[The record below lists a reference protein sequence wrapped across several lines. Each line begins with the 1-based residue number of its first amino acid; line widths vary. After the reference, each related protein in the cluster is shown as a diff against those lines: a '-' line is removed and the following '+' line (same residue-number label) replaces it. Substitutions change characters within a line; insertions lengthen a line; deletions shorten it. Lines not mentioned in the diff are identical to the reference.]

1 MLVPQDNRRKKG
13 LPRTRMLFSLGSMV
27 LVGLVVASTVFAFTH
42 INTGSPPPSL
52 STKPFVN
59 EPSIV
64 KASQA
69 NVVTLLPKPTATPL
83 SKTVVN
89 SKTGLTST
97 SGFSFTAAG
106 DYGQTSYTTAN
117 LNYIARSGVN
127 FSLGLGDFDYDPNT
141 TADAWSSYAKSLLP
155 ANFPF
160 EIVAGGHDTQ
170 IDTLAVDLPDHIG
183 NISGTYAKEYSFDYP
198 PAKPLARFII
208 VSPSQILPGYN
219 YGVGGADYNWVAQKI
234 DEARAAN
241 IHWVIVGMHQYCF
254 VIDSTVCPTQD
265 FLDLLLN
272 KKVDLILEAQK
283 HTYQAS
289 KQLALNPTTCP
300 TLPITSY
307 NTQCVVNATRS
318 FTKGVGSLIV
328 VSGTGGTV
336 PLLSIDSTD
345 PKINYFRS
353 WMGAN
358 VNQSFGVS
366 QFSVTPT
373 QISMN
378 FVPVAGTFTDSFTLS
393 G

>member
-1 MLVPQDNRRKKG
+1 MLVPQDSHGEMGLLRARK
-13 LPRTRMLFSLGSMV
+13 LFLLGSIV
-27 LVGLVVASTVFAFTH
+27 LVGLVVASTVFVFTH
-42 INTGSPPPSL
+42 INTGNPPPS
-52 STKPFVN
+52 TKSFIN

-64 KASQA
+64 KAAQP

-83 SKTVVN
+83 STSKTVLN
-89 SKTGLTST
+89 STTS
-97 SGFSFTAAG
+97 FRFTAAG
-106 DYGQTSYTTAN
+106 DYGQTNYTTAN
-117 LNYIARSGVN
+117 LNYIAQSGVN

-141 TADAWSSYAKSLLP
+141 TADAWSSYAKSHLP

-183 NISGTYAKEYSFDYP
+183 NITGTYAKEYAFDYP

-208 VSPSQILPGYN
+208 VSPSQILPGLN
-219 YGVGGADYNWVAQKI
+219 YSVGGADYNWVAQEI
-234 DEARAAN
+234 DAARAAN

-265 FLDLLLN
+265 FLDMLLN

-307 NTQCVVNATRS
+307 NAQCVVNATRS
-318 FTKGVGSLIV
+318 LTKGAGSVIV
-328 VSGTGGTV
+328 VTGTGGTV

-345 PKINYFRS
+345 PKISYFRS

-378 FVPVAGTFTDSFTLS
+378 FVPVAGAFTDSFTLS